1 MPLEDIFPVTIFKDY
16 ITNVDNKELIKACD
30 EIKEIDKKGRAKC
43 FRTFPLGYTSYFT
56 IENIHELSED
66 NTEPYNKFS
75 LLFEEIIKRSN
86 YYADELL
93 RTGGF
98 DDQNGRQEKTRNTF
112 INSCWINITE
122 QYHFHDIHNHTG
134 TFISGI
140 YYLNDSSSIT
150 FCDIT
155 GLRSAKEPVFMSSS
169 FPDNMEKVA
178 VLHMRRRL
186 LHLLHSFP
194 TGSTISSHR
203 TPWLRFIWL

>member
-150 FCDIT
+150 FYNINQYKQET
-155 GLRSAKEPVFMSSS
+155 IKYKNKEGLLLLWPGWLYHQADQILKKETKYGVTFNIGCEGWG
-169 FPDNMEKVA
+169 DEK
-178 VLHMRRRL
+178 
-186 LHLLHSFP
+186 
-194 TGSTISSHR
+194 I
-203 TPWLRFIWL
+203 

>member
-16 ITNVDNKELIKACD
+16 ITNVDNEALIKACD
-30 EIKEIDKKGRAKC
+30 EIKEIDEKGRVKC

-56 IENIHELSED
+56 IENIHELAED

-93 RTGGF
+93 REGGI
-98 DDQNGRQEKTRNTF
+98 DAQNRRQEKTRNTF
-112 INSCWINITE
+112 IGSCWINITE

-150 FCDIT
+150 FYNINQYKQET
-155 GLRSAKEPVFMSSS
+155 MKYENKEGLLLLWPGWLYHQADQILKKETKYGVTFNIGCEGWG
-169 FPDNMEKVA
+169 DEK
-178 VLHMRRRL
+178 
-186 LHLLHSFP
+186 
-194 TGSTISSHR
+194 I
-203 TPWLRFIWL
+203 